1 MLEGVEIPDKRIV
14 PVSLRSLLLARREGV
29 LRADSAGGLATELRR
44 ILSAAEI
51 EGSVDGSASR
61 TQVSRRRRRE
71 ALEERDVVVE
81 LDLSRCPSPAQ
92 RRHVSGRGGEV
103 VVERQ
108 EVSGAA

>member
-1 MLEGVEIPDKRIV
+1 M
-14 PVSLRSLLLARREGV
+14 
-29 LRADSAGGLATELRR
+29 SAG
-44 ILSAAEI
+44 SAAEI

-61 TQVSRRRRRE
+61 TQARGGRRRE

-92 RRHVSGRGGEV
+92 RRYVGGCGGEV